1 MAKLRAYKLAEELKL
16 ESDDFLKKAKAI
28 GIDLRSKMSSLDEAQ
43 IEEIRRRLGVGVPDR
58 RVEKR
63 VGKTVIRRRKKA
75 EAVLESE
82 AAPAEPSASE
92 EPAAIAGVEPAVAA
106 AEAEPVAPAEP
117 PPAEPPPAAE
127 AEPAQP
133 SAATRAAVRREP
145 PTPQRKRPARREAN
159 LAANLKEQDSLA
171 RTMLG
176 NVQHRLEQRRS
187 IVEQQSRLNPRKRR
201 ASMAA
206 PKPARP
212 SDPAKKVVRLTGEIP
227 LAEFS
232 RQSGVKLRDVL
243 RKARQLG
250 SEIERDG
257 VLDVEIAQLLADD
270 LGIEVQMAVRNVEAD
285 VTAAARFEVSDVEPR
300 PPVITVMGHVDHGKT
315 SLLDTI
321 RKTNVVEGEAGGITQ
336 HIGAYQV
343 ETNGRKI
350 TFIDTPGHAAF
361 TQMRARG
368 AQITDIVVLVVAA
381 DDGVMPQTIEAIS
394 HARAA
399 GAPIVVAV
407 NKIDMANANP
417 LRVKQELL
425 EYELVLEEFG
435 GDVQHA
441 EISATKG
448 TNIDGLV
455 EQLGLQAEILEL
467 KTRREGAA
475 LGTVIEAQLD
485 KGRGPLATV
494 LVREG
499 TLKKG
504 DRVVVGTSF
513 GRVRAMLDE
522 NGAPLA
528 EALPSTPVQIVGL
541 SSVPEA
547 GDELVAVQSEREA
560 KALVS
565 QRADDGRKAAAAEE
579 VEEVS
584 ADSLF
589 AALGESDEKE
599 LRLLIKA
606 DVRGTAEAVQDA
618 TLKLSTERVKVNV
631 MHTLVG
637 AISESDVMLAS
648 ASDAVVLGFHVRPEP
663 AARKLAENE
672 RVEIRIFELIHQLL
686 DDVTAMMSGLLPPK
700 VEEKLSG
707 TAEVRQLFVIPRV
720 GTVAGC
726 AVTDGSMLR
735 SNLVRLIRDGVQ
747 VYSGKVASLRHV
759 KDDVRE
765 IAAPRECGLRIENF
779 NDVKVG
785 DVLES
790 YSLEETPDSI

>member
-28 GIDLRSKMSSLDEAQ
+28 GIDLRSKMSPLDEAQ

-75 EAVLESE
+75 EAVPEP
-82 AAPAEPSASE
+82 APAEPAASE
-92 EPAAIAGVEPAVAA
+92 EPAAIGDAEPAVAA
-106 AEAEPVAPAEP
+106 AEAEPAVPAEP

-133 SAATRAAVRREP
+133 SAATRAAARREP

-206 PKPARP
+206 PKPVRP

-257 VLDVEIAQLLADD
+257 VLDIEIAQLLADD
-270 LGIEVQMAVRNVEAD
+270 LGIEIQMAVRNVEAD
-285 VTAAARFEVSDVEPR
+285 VTAAARFEVSDVESR

-448 TNIDGLV
+448 TNIDELV

-513 GRVRAMLDE
+513 GRVRAMFDE

-541 SSVPEA
+541 SNVPEA

-565 QRADDGRKAAAAEE
+565 QRADDGRKATAGEE

-700 VEEKLSG
+700 VEEKISG

>member
-1 MAKLRAYKLAEELKL
+1 
-16 ESDDFLKKAKAI
+16 
-28 GIDLRSKMSSLDEAQ
+28 
-43 IEEIRRRLGVGVPDR
+43 
-58 RVEKR
+58 
-63 VGKTVIRRRKKA
+63 
-75 EAVLESE
+75 
-82 AAPAEPSASE
+82 
-92 EPAAIAGVEPAVAA
+92 
-106 AEAEPVAPAEP
+106 
-117 PPAEPPPAAE
+117 
-127 AEPAQP
+127 
-133 SAATRAAVRREP
+133 
-145 PTPQRKRPARREAN
+145 
-159 LAANLKEQDSLA
+159 
-171 RTMLG
+171 
-176 NVQHRLEQRRS
+176 
-187 IVEQQSRLNPRKRR
+187 
-201 ASMAA
+201 
-206 PKPARP
+206 
-212 SDPAKKVVRLTGEIP
+212 
-227 LAEFS
+227 
-232 RQSGVKLRDVL
+232 
-243 RKARQLG
+243 
-250 SEIERDG
+250 
-257 VLDVEIAQLLADD
+257 
-270 LGIEVQMAVRNVEAD
+270 
-285 VTAAARFEVSDVEPR
+285 
-300 PPVITVMGHVDHGKT
+300 MGHVDHGKT

-448 TNIDGLV
+448 TNIDELV

-513 GRVRAMLDE
+513 GRVRAMFDE

-541 SSVPEA
+541 SNVPEA

-565 QRADDGRKAAAAEE
+565 QRADDGRKATAGEE

-700 VEEKLSG
+700 VEEKISG

>member
-1 MAKLRAYKLAEELKL
+1 
-16 ESDDFLKKAKAI
+16 
-28 GIDLRSKMSSLDEAQ
+28 
-43 IEEIRRRLGVGVPDR
+43 
-58 RVEKR
+58 
-63 VGKTVIRRRKKA
+63 
-75 EAVLESE
+75 
-82 AAPAEPSASE
+82 
-92 EPAAIAGVEPAVAA
+92 
-106 AEAEPVAPAEP
+106 
-117 PPAEPPPAAE
+117 
-127 AEPAQP
+127 
-133 SAATRAAVRREP
+133 
-145 PTPQRKRPARREAN
+145 
-159 LAANLKEQDSLA
+159 
-171 RTMLG
+171 
-176 NVQHRLEQRRS
+176 
-187 IVEQQSRLNPRKRR
+187 
-201 ASMAA
+201 
-206 PKPARP
+206 
-212 SDPAKKVVRLTGEIP
+212 
-227 LAEFS
+227 
-232 RQSGVKLRDVL
+232 
-243 RKARQLG
+243 
-250 SEIERDG
+250 
-257 VLDVEIAQLLADD
+257 
-270 LGIEVQMAVRNVEAD
+270 
-285 VTAAARFEVSDVEPR
+285 
-300 PPVITVMGHVDHGKT
+300 
-315 SLLDTI
+315 
-321 RKTNVVEGEAGGITQ
+321 
-336 HIGAYQV
+336 
-343 ETNGRKI
+343 
-350 TFIDTPGHAAF
+350 
-361 TQMRARG
+361 
-368 AQITDIVVLVVAA
+368 
-381 DDGVMPQTIEAIS
+381 
-394 HARAA
+394 
-399 GAPIVVAV
+399 
-407 NKIDMANANP
+407 
-417 LRVKQELL
+417 
-425 EYELVLEEFG
+425 
-435 GDVQHA
+435 
-441 EISATKG
+441 
-448 TNIDGLV
+448 
-455 EQLGLQAEILEL
+455 
-467 KTRREGAA
+467 
-475 LGTVIEAQLD
+475 
-485 KGRGPLATV
+485 
-494 LVREG
+494 
-499 TLKKG
+499 
-504 DRVVVGTSF
+504 VVGTSF

-522 NGAPLA
+522 NGAALA

-565 QRADDGRKAAAAEE
+565 QRADDGRKATAGEE